1 MWECYWYNTVDQ
13 FLVVYART
21 LQRGHLPTTGQLTKV
36 LIDSCSIKGHRAH
49 GPEDGRVAQVSGDQ
63 PWLCSHPGL
72 RGVTPAPLPPPPPL
86 PSPPFPSLSLSL
98 FPSYCENQFT
108 WRPPVLITKSPF
120 NHRSQDLALLTG
132 NKERSYLPGK
142 KKKFKTSTSQIS

>member
-1 MWECYWYNTVDQ
+1 MAPKMAGWLKSQGPALAV
-13 FLVVYART
+13 
-21 LQRGHLPTTGQLTKV
+21 LTSRV
-36 LIDSCSIKGHRAH
+36 KGVR
-49 GPEDGRVAQVSGDQ
+49 
-63 PWLCSHPGL
+63 
-72 RGVTPAPLPPPPPL
+72 PAPSSSSPPL

-132 NKERSYLPGK
+132 NKEKLPSWK
-142 KKKFKTSTSQIS
+142 KNLKLPLLKLVK